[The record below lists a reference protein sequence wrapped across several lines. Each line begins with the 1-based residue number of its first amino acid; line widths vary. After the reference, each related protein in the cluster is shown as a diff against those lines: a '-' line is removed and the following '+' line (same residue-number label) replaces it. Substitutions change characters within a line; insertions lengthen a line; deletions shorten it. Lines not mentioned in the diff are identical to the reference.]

1 MSLWSAGR
9 GAGKMST
16 VVLPTPKQIR
26 FVNNEGRPPA
36 KRRRVDAACKT
47 CRKRKIR
54 CDGKRPQCSTCKENR
69 HVCLGY
75 EAAPLI
81 AGASKSSDTKTFAH
95 DNADEDD
102 DDIIPEDIKPNIT
115 SPTARRVDTKL
126 HRVLSEENRISEES
140 NGYGAQSPGAAA
152 DSTAYTDDGQNSQ
165 TLNRRVPYFR
175 WFGPTAIVRG
185 FKQMVVSVGHP
196 GRKMGPTSLSSASP
210 LSNSYSPGGDPKFP
224 NPRRSSMST
233 AEPRNELG
241 LPLYDIS
248 NSEPVPSLI
257 RHLVKIFFTHLGCNF
272 PFLRKDKVLRMM
284 DDKHLAPIL
293 VDAICSLSAR
303 FSEDPQLIASLGP
316 KRIKSEYGQAFAQRA
331 KAVITD
337 TFLCPTVEAL
347 QACLLLAYE
356 AFGDNKDSALWMYTG
371 CAIRMASDLGLEKL
385 DGIRIQGGRLPNY
398 SPIHH
403 DFNQRQSDGHSDA
416 DNEQR
421 ALEQERIDTLWAI
434 FTLDRFISSGLGR
447 PATMRREDFELGLPV
462 ITMLPKSDWPAPLPA
477 LIQIIHLYGRVS
489 DLLNGIKGTED
500 MTEGKLK
507 GLEDIS
513 MEVTAWQESLGKK
526 LAFNLGN
533 FSHYDKA
540 GEGTNFI
547 LLHFWYHTLIMVVYC
562 PQLWNSAIAQLLP
575 TDDHRK
581 LSMSSAKTIA
591 DILAFA
597 FTNESKCFIGNP
609 FTSQP
614 MYFAAS
620 AFLMETN
627 IQKASSPASREGTP
641 HRDTKTTNKAYV
653 NVNIK
658 CEPQHH
664 NTKQAKVKAQS
675 NPSQDYQCCYKA
687 LQELEK
693 YWAGTK
699 YILTALDQKAIGIAD
714 PEAFT
719 SEEWE
724 STKVRPGP
732 VQDWKRTLPPPF
744 AQPSP
749 SMKSMAPSMSPKTEG
764 SASPAVDPGA
774 NQPIWWALTGTT
786 NSPNSN
792 VTLMFPP
799 APGDAVSPA
808 PPPVTGPTQN
818 KFYDPIRPSVP
829 ESTRPTNITAS
840 YPPYNLGYSPPQPQQ
855 HIPMQQS
862 MAPPT
867 QKYSMIDESHRD
879 AAMLIELKQ
888 SPNPYGNRIAPNPY
902 DTMSSQPS
910 AGPSQHM
917 AHGLYDGPVRYDYGA
932 VPFGTITEMPYQG
945 WGVTGYFGPGMDG
958 VTLGPSDMNFT
969 TRDIDLSNINDE
981 FLQILEHVHYLPNT
995 DFNTGGDVGQYRSN
1009 GE

>member
-36 KRRRVDAACKT
+36 KRRRVDAACQT

-54 CDGKRPQCSTCKENR
+54 CDGKRPECSTCKENR
-69 HVCLGY
+69 HACLGY
-75 EAAPLI
+75 EAPLNP
-81 AGASKSSDTKTFAH
+81 GGGKNPDSKKFAV
-95 DNADEDD
+95 DDADD
-102 DDIIPEDIKPNIT
+102 DEEDIIHEDIKPKLP

-126 HRVLSEENRISEES
+126 HRVLSEEHRISEES
-140 NGYGAQSPGAAA
+140 VGYGGQSPGAAG
-152 DSTAYTDDGQNSQ
+152 DNTAYTDDGQSSQ

-196 GRKMGPTSLSSASP
+196 GRKIGPTSLSSASP
-210 LSNSYSPGGDPKFP
+210 LSNSYSPGGDQKFP
-224 NPRRSSMST
+224 NPRRSSMSIG
-233 AEPRNELG
+233 EPRNDLG

-257 RHLVKIFFTHLGCNF
+257 KHLVKIFFVHLGCNF

-303 FSEDPQLIASLGP
+303 FSEDSQLVGSFGP
-316 KRIKSEYGQAFAQRA
+316 KRLKSEYGQAFAQRA
-331 KAVITD
+331 KAVVTD

-385 DGIRIQGGRLPNY
+385 DGIRIQGSRLPNY
-398 SPIHH
+398 SPIHN
-403 DFNQRQSDGHSDA
+403 DFNQRQSSDGHPDA
-416 DNEQR
+416 DIEQK
-421 ALEQERIDTLWAI
+421 ASEQERIDTLWAI

-500 MTEGKLK
+500 MTEGRLQ

-562 PQLWNSAIAQLLP
+562 PQLWSSAIAQLLP
-575 TDDHRK
+575 NDNRK

-597 FTNESKCFIGNP
+597 NTNESKCFVGNP

-641 HRDTKTTNKAYV
+641 HRDTKASSKAPV

-658 CEPQHH
+658 CEPSHH
-664 NTKQAKVKAQS
+664 NTKQTKAKPQS

-687 LQELEK
+687 LQQLET

-719 SEEWE
+719 SEEME

-749 SMKSMAPSMSPKTEG
+749 SMKSVAPSMSPKTER
-764 SASPAVDPGA
+764 SASPTVDGGT

-792 VTLMFPP
+792 VTLMFPQ
-799 APGDAVSPA
+799 APGDIASPA
-808 PPPVTGPTQN
+808 PPPATGQTHH

-829 ESTRPTNITAS
+829 ESTRPTNIAAT
-840 YPPYNLGYSPPQPQQ
+840 YPPYNIGYSPPQQQQ
-855 HIPMQQS
+855 HIPMQQN
-862 MAPPT
+862 MAPPS
-867 QKYSMIDESHRD
+867 QKYNMIDDSHRD

-888 SPNPYGNRIAPNPY
+888 SPNPYGRSMAPNPY
-902 DTMSSQPS
+902 DTMNSQAS
-910 AGPSQHM
+910 TGPSQHL

-932 VPFGTITEMPYQG
+932 PFGAITEMPYQG
-945 WGVTGYFGPGMDG
+945 WGVTGYYGLGMEG
-958 VTLGPSDMNFT
+958 LGAGDMTFT
-969 TRDIDLSNINDE
+969 TRDVDLSNIDTD
-981 FLQILEHVHYLPNT
+981 LSQILEHVQYLPNT
-995 DFNTGGDVGQYRSN
+995 DFNAGGDVGHYRGN

>member
-69 HVCLGY
+69 HICQGY
-75 EAAPLI
+75 EVAPLNSG
-81 AGASKSSDTKTFAH
+81 AGKSLDTKNFAV
-95 DNADEDD
+95 DDAGEGD
-102 DDIIPEDIKPNIT
+102 DDIINEDIKPKIP
-115 SPTARRVDTKL
+115 SPTARRADTKL
-126 HRVLSEENRISEES
+126 HRVLSDERRVSEDS
-140 NGYGAQSPGAAA
+140 TGYGNHSPGTAV
-152 DSTAYTDDGQNSQ
+152 DNTAYTDDGQSSN
-165 TLNRRVPYFR
+165 TPNRRVPYFR

-185 FKQMVVSVGHP
+185 FKQMVVSVGNP
-196 GRKMGPTSLSSASP
+196 RQKIGSMSLPSASP
-210 LSNSYSPGGDPKFP
+210 LSSSHSPGGDQKFP
-224 NPRRSSMST
+224 NPRRSSMSIG
-233 AEPRNELG
+233 EPRNDLG
-241 LPLYDIS
+241 LPLYDIGS
-248 NSEPVPSLI
+248 SEPVPSLI

-284 DDKHLAPIL
+284 EDKHLAPIL

-303 FSEDPQLIASLGP
+303 FSDDSQLIASLGP
-316 KRIKSEYGQAFAQRA
+316 RRLKSEYGQAFAQRA
-331 KAVITD
+331 KAVVTD
-337 TFLCPTVEAL
+337 TFPCPTVEAL

-398 SPIHH
+398 SPIHN
-403 DFNQRQSDGHSDA
+403 DFNQRQSDGNTDVA
-416 DNEQR
+416 NEQK
-421 ALEQERIDTLWAI
+421 ASEQERIDTLWAI

-447 PATMRREDFELGLPV
+447 PATMRMEDFELGLPV
-462 ITMLPKSDWPAPLPA
+462 ITMLPKTDWPAPLPA

-500 MTEGKLK
+500 VTEGRLQ
-507 GLEDIS
+507 GLEDMSI
-513 MEVTAWQESLGKK
+513 EVTAWQESLGQK
-526 LAFNLGN
+526 LVFNLVN
-533 FSHYDKA
+533 FLYYDKV

-562 PQLWNSAIAQLLP
+562 PQLWNSAIAELLP
-575 TDDHRK
+575 NSNRK

-597 FTNESKCFIGNP
+597 FTNKSKCFVGNP

-627 IQKASSPASREGTP
+627 IQKASSPTSRDGSP
-641 HRDTKTTNKAYV
+641 HRDTKASSKTSG
-653 NVNIK
+653 NVPIK
-658 CEPQHH
+658 SEHSHH
-664 NTKQAKVKAQS
+664 NTKQPK
-675 NPSQDYQCCYKA
+675 PHPDQDYNCCYKA
-687 LQELEK
+687 LQQLET

-732 VQDWKRTLPPPF
+732 VQDWKRNLPPPF

-749 SMKSMAPSMSPKTEG
+749 SVNSVAPSISPKTEG
-764 SASPAVDPGA
+764 SASPVVDTGA
-774 NQPIWWALTGTT
+774 NHPIWWALTGTT

-792 VTLMFPP
+792 VTLMFPQ
-799 APGDAVSPA
+799 ATGDTLPPA
-808 PPPVTGPTQN
+808 PPPAAGPTQN

-829 ESTRPTNITAS
+829 ESTRPTNITAGYPQYNIS
-840 YPPYNLGYSPPQPQQ
+840 YPLHQPQQ

-862 MAPPT
+862 MAPPS
-867 QKYSMIDESHRD
+867 QKYNMIDDSHRD

-888 SPNPYGNRIAPNPY
+888 SPNPYGNRMAPNPY
-902 DTMSSQPS
+902 DTINNQPS
-910 AGPSQHM
+910 AGTSQNI
-917 AHGLYDGPVRYDYGA
+917 AQGLYDSAMRYDYA
-932 VPFGTITEMPYQG
+932 APFGPISEMSPYHAMSM
-945 WGVTGYFGPGMDG
+945 TGYYGNGMDG
-958 VTLGPSDMNFT
+958 ITLGPGDMNFT
-969 TRDIDLSNINDE
+969 TRDVDLSNMDGD
-981 FLQILEHVHYLPNT
+981 FLQILEHVQYLPNT
-995 DFNTGGDVGQYRSN
+995 DFAGDDVGQYRGN
-1009 GE
+1009 GG

>member
-36 KRRRVDAACKT
+36 KRRRVDAACQT

-75 EAAPLI
+75 EASPLTS
-81 AGASKSSDTKTFAH
+81 GAAKTSDTKKFAV
-95 DNADEDD
+95 DDADEDD
-102 DDIIPEDIKPNIT
+102 DDDIHEDIKPKIP

-126 HRVLSEENRISEES
+126 HGVLSEEHRVSVES
-140 NGYGAQSPGAAA
+140 NGYGNHSPGAAV
-152 DSTAYTDDGQNSQ
+152 DNTAYTDDGQNSQ

-210 LSNSYSPGGDPKFP
+210 LSNSYSPGGDQKFP
-224 NPRRSSMST
+224 NPRRSSMSI
-233 AEPRNELG
+233 AEPRNDLG

-257 RHLVKIFFTHLGCNF
+257 RHLVKIFFIHLGCNF

-303 FSEDPQLIASLGP
+303 FSEDPQLVASFGP

-331 KAVITD
+331 KAVVTD

-398 SPIHH
+398 SPIHN

-416 DNEQR
+416 DTEQK
-421 ALEQERIDTLWAI
+421 ASEQERIDTLWAI

-500 MTEGKLK
+500 MTEGRLQ

-575 TDDHRK
+575 DGNRK

-597 FTNESKCFIGNP
+597 FTNESKCFVGNP

-627 IQKASSPASREGTP
+627 IQKASSPASREGSP
-641 HRDTKTTNKAYV
+641 HKDTKSSNKAPI
-653 NVNIK
+653 NVTIK
-658 CEPQHH
+658 CEPLHH
-664 NTKQAKVKAQS
+664 NTKQTKVKAQS

-687 LQELEK
+687 LQQLET

-719 SEEWE
+719 SEEME

-749 SMKSMAPSMSPKTEG
+749 SMKSVAPTMSPKSEG
-764 SASPAVDPGA
+764 SASPTVDGGS

-792 VTLMFPP
+792 VTLMFPQ
-799 APGDAVSPA
+799 APGDTAPPA
-808 PPPVTGPTQN
+808 PPPATGPPQN

-829 ESTRPTNITAS
+829 ESTRPTNITAPYS
-840 YPPYNLGYSPPQPQQ
+840 PYNLGYSQHQPQQ
-855 HIPMQQS
+855 HMPMQQN
-862 MAPPT
+862 MAPPS
-867 QKYSMIDESHRD
+867 QKYSMIDDTSHRD

-888 SPNPYGNRIAPNPY
+888 SPNPYGNRMAPNPY

-910 AGPSQHM
+910 TGSSQHM
-917 AHGLYDGPVRYDYGA
+917 AHGLYDGPVRYDFNA
-932 VPFGTITEMPYQG
+932 AQFGQITEMPYQG

-958 VTLGPSDMNFT
+958 VTLGPGDMTFT
-969 TRDIDLSNINDE
+969 TRDVDLSNMNDD
-981 FLQILEHVHYLPNT
+981 FLQILEHVQYVPNI
-995 DFNTGGDVGQYRSN
+995 DFNAGGDVGQYRGN